1 MRIASSLSQ
10 ICCGAAAFIFFAM
23 FTFPAS
29 ADCTRH
35 LYNKSLDVWAF
46 GFTTAAVEKL
56 NSDSHRIL
64 PGETKTIEY
73 ITGDSGSPKK
83 WLRVEQ
89 VTEVS
94 GKSHYK
100 QSYGVEGCYLRHDG
114 RTGRAVLNDP
124 ADGDVIFNN

>member
-1 MRIASSLSQ
+1 MRNASILIHTRRIAASFVLITLITS
-10 ICCGAAAFIFFAM
+10 
-23 FTFPAS
+23 PAS

-46 GFTTAAVEKL
+46 GFTAAATEKL

-73 ITGDSGSPKK
+73 KTGDAGSPKK
-83 WLRVEQ
+83 WLRIEQ

-94 GKSHYK
+94 GKAHFK

-124 ADGDVIFNN
+124 ADGDVVFNN